1 MSETSSFGQCMVC
14 GSIFTKYTG
23 TSICADCLLQME
35 MPVLEFTP
43 EAQETLQSIMDNF
56 RSDVHA
62 AFEKDPAAYS
72 IAEVLTSYPGIK
84 ATLVYRVTHFLYS
97 VGMPFVPRYL
107 SEIAR
112 QLTSIDIHPGA
123 TIGKEFFIDHGIGVV
138 IGETAE
144 IGDNV
149 TIYQGVTLG
158 GVSTERGKRHPTVGN
173 NVVIGAGAKILGPIT
188 IGDNVRIGSN
198 SVVTKDVPDNSVVV
212 GVPGRIVSRNGE
224 QIPRIDLR
232 HADLPDPVIDI
243 IQHLEDRITTMEKQ
257 LLDQRDVVTGSQVY
271 SQGSGI

>member
-1 MSETSSFGQCMVC
+1 
-14 GSIFTKYTG
+14 
-23 TSICADCLLQME
+23 
-35 MPVLEFTP
+35 
-43 EAQETLQSIMDNF
+43 MDFF
-56 RSDVHA
+56 RSDVRA

-84 ATLVYRVTHFLYS
+84 ATLIYRVAHFLWI
-97 VGMPFVPRYL
+97 VGIPFVPRYL

-112 QLTSIDIHPGA
+112 ELTSIDIHPGA

-173 NVVIGAGAKILGPIT
+173 NVVIGSGAKVLGPIT

-198 SVVTKDVPDNSVVV
+198 SVVT
-212 GVPGRIVSRNGE
+212 
-224 QIPRIDLR
+224 
-232 HADLPDPVIDI
+232 
-243 IQHLEDRITTMEKQ
+243 
-257 LLDQRDVVTGSQVY
+257 
-271 SQGSGI
+271 